1 MASAME
7 SERFRFGL
15 FEFDTAAMQLRRD
28 GALIHLQ
35 AQPKQVLAFLIANA
49 DRAVS
54 REELRKW
61 VWGDQTFVDFE
72 RGLNFC
78 IAQIRKAL
86 GDDAAKPL
94 YIRTFAKQGYQF
106 IAPVESISEQ
116 APTEVQGTIPG
127 WLKQRPVLAG
137 FAVGLL
143 VLLAFSAGHV
153 LRSSPLPKKLPVV
166 AIVRFDN
173 ETGNP
178 DVIRFSDG
186 LTDNLVER
194 LISLSSGRYLII
206 GNAQILRRPREER
219 DLNAIAASLHANY
232 VILGQVQAN
241 GAQTRILAHL
251 IRMPEQTHIWVVRLD
266 RALADPLTA
275 NLTVESEIAQSIADQ
290 FCTRMAYDASNPAT
304 HSVANH

>member
-7 SERFRFGL
+7 SQRFRFGL
-15 FEFDTAAMQLRRD
+15 FEFDTAVMQLRRD

-35 AQPKQVLAFLIANA
+35 AQPKQVLACLIENA

-54 REELRKW
+54 REELRKL

-86 GDDAAKPL
+86 DDDAAKPL

-106 IAPVESISEQ
+106 IAPLESIPEQ
-116 APTEVQGTIPG
+116 ATTGVQGSIPE
-127 WLKQRPVLAG
+127 WLKLRPVLAG

-153 LRSSPLPKKLPVV
+153 LRSGPLPKKLPVV
-166 AIVRFDN
+166 AVVRFDN
-173 ETGNP
+173 ETGKP
-178 DVIRFSDG
+178 GATRFSDG
-186 LTDNLVER
+186 LTDNVVER
-194 LISLSSGRYLII
+194 LTSLGSSRYSIV

-219 DLNAIAASLHANY
+219 DLNAIAAELHANY
-232 VILGQVQAN
+232 VILGQVQSN
-241 GAQTRILAHL
+241 GAQTRVLAHL

-266 RALADPLTA
+266 RALADPFYA
-275 NLTVESEIAQSIADQ
+275 NFTVESEIAETIADQ
-290 FCTRMAYDASNPAT
+290 FCTRMASDASNPAS
-304 HSVANH
+304 HSIANH